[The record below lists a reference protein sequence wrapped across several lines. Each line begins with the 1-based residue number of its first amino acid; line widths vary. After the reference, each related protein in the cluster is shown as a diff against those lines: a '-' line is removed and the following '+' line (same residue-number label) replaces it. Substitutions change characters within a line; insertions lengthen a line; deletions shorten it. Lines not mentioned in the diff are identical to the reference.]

1 MANRIIRN
9 IPNTLTCLNLLSGC
23 LACAAAFA
31 GDYVQAFA
39 FIVVGAAFD
48 FFDGLAARAL
58 HVYSVIG
65 KDLDSL
71 ADDVTFG
78 VAPGAMVFMLLREM
92 TVHAQPGGLEAWLP
106 YVAFAIPV
114 FSGLRLAKFNNDAR
128 QTTSFIGLPV
138 PANALFWGAL
148 IAGQHAWLVSGNV
161 SPLAVAGLGLPVSV
175 AAGVRAAYVLA
186 QVQGPVV
193 ASQPS
198 ALPFPGGVHPLAGRV
213 GHKWLCRHRSVV
225 HPAVVAHLQAETC
238 HQTRIT
244 PLVYA

>member
-39 FIVVGAAFD
+39 FIVTGAAFD

-92 TVHAQPGGLEAWLP
+92 TVHAQPGGLEAWLS

-161 SPLAVAGLGLPVSV
+161 SPLAVAALACLSAWLLVCELPMFSLKFKDLSWQANRLRFLFLAVCIPLLAVLGISGF
-175 AAGVRAAYVLA
+175 AAI
-186 QVQGPVV
+186 VV
-193 ASQPS
+193 WYILLS
-198 ALPFPGGVHPLAGRV
+198 LLTCKR
-213 GHKWLCRHRSVV
+213 K
-225 HPAVVAHLQAETC
+225 PATKPE
-238 HQTRIT
+238 
-244 PLVYA
+244 